1 MYRIYRI
8 TYVGDASV
16 PDRDQA
22 VTVNFRGNGSLE
34 GSPVMDAETSLE
46 KGHGSTRLAIVD
58 DHELAREGLRDMLT
72 DAPDIEV
79 VGEAANGREA
89 LLLCSRLQP
98 DLVLMDVRMPEM
110 DGLAATRELKQRYPE
125 VSVMMVTMH
134 ENPDYLLEALK
145 AGAAGYVLK
154 DAPRSEVITAVRR
167 VREGEASLA
176 PELAAR
182 LLRRLATENGG
193 RRGARSADGDITVDS
208 LTPRELEVLQL
219 MQLGGTNRHVAEEL
233 FISRGTVKR
242 HVENIIAKLGVSDR
256 TQAVVRALELGV
268 LELSEEQ

>member
-1 MYRIYRI
+1 ME
-8 TYVGDASV
+8 T
-16 PDRDQA
+16 
-22 VTVNFRGNGSLE
+22 
-34 GSPVMDAETSLE
+34 ETSPE
-46 KGHGSTRLAIVD
+46 QGPEPTRLAIVD
-58 DHELAREGLRDMLT
+58 DHELAREGLRDMLA
-72 DAPDIEV
+72 DALDIEV

-89 LLLCSRLQP
+89 LLLCSRLHP

-110 DGLAATRELKQRYPE
+110 DGLAATREIKQRYPE
-125 VSVMMVTMH
+125 TSVMMVTMH

-154 DAPRSEVITAVRR
+154 DAPRNEVLTAVRR
-167 VREGEASLA
+167 VREGESSLD

-193 RRGARSADGDITVDS
+193 RGGARSAEEDLAADS
-208 LTPRELEVLQL
+208 LTPRELEVLRF
-219 MQLGGTNRHVAEEL
+219 MQLGRTNRQVADEL

-256 TQAVVRALELGV
+256 TQAVVKALELGV
-268 LELSEEQ
+268 LELSEDQ

>member
-1 MYRIYRI
+1 M
-8 TYVGDASV
+8 TQEA
-16 PDRDQA
+16 
-22 VTVNFRGNGSLE
+22 
-34 GSPVMDAETSLE
+34 
-46 KGHGSTRLAIVD
+46 GHEPTRLAIVD
-58 DHELAREGLRDMLT
+58 DHELAREGLRDMLV

-89 LLLCSRLQP
+89 LLLCSRLHP

-110 DGLAATRELKQRYPE
+110 DGLAATREIKQRYPE

-154 DAPRSEVITAVRR
+154 DAPRREVIAAVQR
-167 VREGEASLA
+167 VREGESSLD
-176 PELAAR
+176 PDLADR

-193 RRGARSADGDITVDS
+193 RRGARSADTDPAVDS
-208 LTPRELEVLQL
+208 LTPREFDVLQL
-219 MQLGGTNRHVAEEL
+219 MQRGHTNRQIADEL
-233 FISRGTVKR
+233 FISGGTVKR

-268 LELSEEQ
+268 LELSEEQQH